1 MKSSLLSVVVWSA
14 VVPGLA
20 FFSLTGCSS
29 AAKSP
34 DVAGNIRK
42 SLDQPAFKDVSVTQD
57 RDKGVV
63 TLKGHVATDSEKAEA
78 ESIAKSGALGQ
89 VVSDEIA
96 VLPPGNERA
105 AKAADSDLDQA
116 IQKNLDA
123 LKAEKQL
130 EKNVKYSV
138 KNGVVTLT
146 GSVNSQ
152 PARVEAQ
159 QVAANVPSVQQVVNE
174 LQILHQ
180 KATTDKP

>member
-1 MKSSLLSVVVWSA
+1 MKSSLLSLFVWSV

-20 FFSLTGCSS
+20 FFSLTGCSRAPKS
-29 AAKSP
+29 ADFTGS
-34 DVAGNIRK
+34 IRK
-42 SLDQPAFKDVSVTQD
+42 SLDQPAFKNVSVSQD

-78 ESIAKSGALGQ
+78 ESIAKAGALGQ

-116 IQKNLDA
+116 IEKNLDA

-130 EKNVKYSV
+130 DKNVKYAV

-152 PARVEAQ
+152 PARAEAQ
-159 QVAANVPSVQQVVNE
+159 QVAANLPSVHQVVNE